1 MLTTNFIH
9 LAIEPV
15 TTTMAIM
22 FLGKA
27 LGVCGAGVG
36 GGTLGNALSQKFKN
50 KKKKIDWGKAVSKG
64 TTVATSGISLVSR
77 LDGVISPQNPQ
88 DENKP
93 SK

>member
-50 KKKKIDWGKAVSKG
+50 KNKKLIGVKQLQKVQQWPRAVYHLL
-64 TTVATSGISLVSR
+64 A
-77 LDGVISPQNPQ
+77 D
-88 DENKP
+88 
-93 SK
+93 